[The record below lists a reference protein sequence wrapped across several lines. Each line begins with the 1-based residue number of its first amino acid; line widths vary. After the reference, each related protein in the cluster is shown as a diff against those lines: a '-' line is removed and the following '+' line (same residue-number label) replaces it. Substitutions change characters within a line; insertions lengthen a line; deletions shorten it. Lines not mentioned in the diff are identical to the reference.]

1 MRECGR
7 VRDSRKGEHMS
18 AKDYRV
24 EVVLSFV
31 VYADSK
37 ETAGRVVENALV
49 RARLDTAPLV
59 ISAQKAITAT
69 EPNR

>member
-1 MRECGR
+1 
-7 VRDSRKGEHMS
+7 MS

-37 ETAGRVVENALV
+37 ETAGRVVDNALV